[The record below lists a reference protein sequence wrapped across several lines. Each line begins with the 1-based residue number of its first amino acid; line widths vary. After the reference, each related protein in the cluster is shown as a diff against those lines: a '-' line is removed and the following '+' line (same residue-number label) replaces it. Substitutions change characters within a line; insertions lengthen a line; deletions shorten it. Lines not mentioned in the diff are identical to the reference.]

1 MPTKPLAQ
9 PQRTQSA
16 EEFLASEENRTGL
29 ARTSTLTWQA
39 MCEFA
44 EAYAQSLQQAAA
56 PTGKCGLPHSLPT
69 VYHPCCLAKGHNPE
83 DMHLFMPIQVSETYY
98 CTPARSPRSRS
109 YAVPILPALELPP
122 QPVADPSK
130 EELVIEIAR
139 ELYDRFVMG
148 VWEPQDAYPQIR
160 KWLRSRGEAMK
171 DNVQGCPRC
180 GHNWKFGE
188 INKETCG
195 FHQCGCR
202 HEWHAIPRMSA
213 VPERGAPPE
222 KEK

>member
-1 MPTKPLAQ
+1 MSDIKPPAQ

-16 EEFLASEENRTGL
+16 EGFLASEENRTGL

-98 CTPARSPRSRS
+98 CTPA
-109 YAVPILPALELPP
+109 P

-130 EELVIEIAR
+130 EELVIEIA
-139 ELYDRFVMG
+139 
-148 VWEPQDAYPQIR
+148 PA
-160 KWLRSRGEAMK
+160 
-171 DNVQGCPRC
+171 RC
-180 GHNWKFGE
+180 LSLLPLLIVTIF
-188 INKETCG
+188 C
-195 FHQCGCR
+195 QCGCR

-222 KEK
+222 KENSNAD

>member
-1 MPTKPLAQ
+1 MSDIKPPAQ

-16 EEFLASEENRTGL
+16 EEFYKVWIAQHPKLLGKSV
-29 ARTSTLTWQA
+29 TWPISV
-39 MCEFA
+39 CLFEFA
-44 EAYAQSLQQAAA
+44 EAYAQSLKQAAA
-56 PTGKCGLPHSLPT
+56 PT
-69 VYHPCCLAKGHNPE
+69 E
-83 DMHLFMPIQVSETYY
+83 
-98 CTPARSPRSRS
+98 
-109 YAVPILPALELPP
+109 
-122 QPVADPSK
+122 PVADPSK

-148 VWEPQDAYPQIR
+148 GWEPQDAYPQIR